1 MAYLDVSAALN
12 YPDQENLNVGSS
24 GNQALLLERFD
35 GRVHTTVQK
44 TAIGRGIFS
53 FIPLVGTDTK
63 SNNVM
68 GNPTIS
74 KVVAGVEPTAGTIAV
89 GKMVVQV
96 KQPVVAK
103 TITPMLAQIQD
114 HLNILSRTPENFGK
128 KMSKHEDI
136 TLLLQGIKS
145 ALYEHTTFEGTP
157 TVISGKGAG
166 GILSKGTIKTL
177 GASNDELD
185 PTKLEIA
192 TMSMHQ
198 SLAEI
203 DIDPMTDGFAY
214 MPPAQYFTLV
224 KHDKLVST
232 DFSAGNANYAGVV
245 LMRVCG
251 LPIRMTNRILSS
263 TDTVASPRSVDS
275 IASLYGSGF
284 ETSAT
289 EAKVKVLWLTNASIQ
304 VAEAIPMT
312 TELFWD
318 QKTLCWY
325 LQTYEAYG
333 CGPDRTDLCGAVF
346 AY

>member
-1 MAYLDVSAALN
+1 MGYLDISAALN
-12 YPDQENLNVGSS
+12 WPDQENLNVGSA

-35 GRVHTTVQK
+35 GRVHLAMQ
-44 TAIGRGIFS
+44 ADALGRGLFS
-53 FIPLVGTDTK
+53 FIPLVGTDTR

-68 GNPTIS
+68 GDPTIT
-74 KVVAGVEPTAGTIAV
+74 KVVAGIEPTAGTIPV
-89 GKMVVQV
+89 GKMIVQV
-96 KQPVVAK
+96 RQPIVAK
-103 TITPMLAQIQD
+103 IIHPMLAEIQD
-114 HLNILSRTPENFGK
+114 HLGILSRTPANFGK
-128 KMSKHEDI
+128 KVAKHEDI
-136 TLLLQGIKS
+136 TLFLQGIKS
-145 ALYEHTTFEGTP
+145 VMYEHTTLEGTP

-166 GILSKGTIKTL
+166 GILSKGTVKTL

-192 TMSMHQ
+192 IMSMHQ
-198 SLAEI
+198 SLAER
-203 DIDPMTDGFAY
+203 DIDPMSDGKAY

-224 KHDKLVST
+224 KHDKLVSA
-232 DFSAGNANYAGVV
+232 DYSAGNANYANVSI
-245 LMRVCG
+245 MRVCG
-251 LPIRMTNRILSS
+251 LPIQMTNRILST

-289 EAKVKVLWLTNASIQ
+289 EAKVKVLWLTNSSIQ

-312 TELFWD
+312 TELFFD

-325 LQTYEAYG
+325 LQTYEAFG
-333 CGPDRTDLCGAVF
+333 CGPDRTDMCGAVF